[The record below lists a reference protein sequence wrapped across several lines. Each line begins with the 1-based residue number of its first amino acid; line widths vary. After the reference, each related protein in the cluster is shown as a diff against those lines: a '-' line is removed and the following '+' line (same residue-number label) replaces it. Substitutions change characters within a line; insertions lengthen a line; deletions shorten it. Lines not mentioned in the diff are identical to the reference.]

1 MISQFSRRSI
11 DFFQRLQQSH
21 IRNVVKYLKPG
32 KPLIYITCSAF
43 KAENEDVVDFIVKEL
58 GLKVEEQIVLK
69 GYGHKADTMFAA
81 RLLNFNSF
89 TSTKNLHLIFMF
101 ETVSVDDALARGKRT
116 VTMPAILVLVVTLGL
131 SMFAAIALNI
141 PDLTGWLI
149 GGGFIL
155 SFVLSWLWWSINI
168 TKWRLWAFDNV
179 RNVHEL
185 KKRASREQLIWK
197 DGNFFEKTEIR
208 SAADKDKW
216 AALQDKFNIPDV
228 FIDDYTVPAETR
240 VYYSKVMIVLGIA
253 FGFACMGVSIY
264 FFKQPDKTVYLGVVI
279 CIIGLVFAYQSV
291 KS

>member
-1 MISQFSRRSI
+1 
-11 DFFQRLQQSH
+11 
-21 IRNVVKYLKPG
+21 
-32 KPLIYITCSAF
+32 
-43 KAENEDVVDFIVKEL
+43 
-58 GLKVEEQIVLK
+58 
-69 GYGHKADTMFAA
+69 
-81 RLLNFNSF
+81 
-89 TSTKNLHLIFMF
+89 
-101 ETVSVDDALARGKRT
+101 
-116 VTMPAILVLVVTLGL
+116 MPAILVLVVTLGL

-291 KS
+291 KKLSDKSAQITLNDKGIETSASGYHNWDTVQDEDVITERRGSIILVGKKTDHRNAWQRIGLMAG